1 MTMIEAVKRAIEQLS
16 PEELAEFR
24 CWFAEFEAR
33 ASTAYRLD
41 QFATEALRIK
51 GKLAHFPPEAI
62 ADFRHWLA
70 EFEAQ
75 ASAADKLDQFAMD
88 ALRIKGK

>member
-1 MTMIEAVKRAIEQLS
+1 MTILEAIERAIEQLS
-16 PEELAEFR
+16 PRELEAFR
-24 CWFAEFEAR
+24 CWFAEFEVR
-33 ASTAYRLD
+33 ASAADKLD

-51 GKLAHFPPEAI
+51 GKLVHFSPEAL
-62 ADFRHWLA
+62 ADVGRWLT

-75 ASAADKLDQFAMD
+75 TSTDTLNPFAME